1 MIASWKS
8 RSTLSWPPIALF
20 TPKAAVTHAGTGPRR
35 HVSNPSS
42 SRCGRHTDT
51 AHWTRPSVWATC
63 QDTVWSDLDQ
73 SLHRNQLLTNDYYL
87 SIHPSIH
94 PYIKR
99 WCNILFWRC
108 FNQESMYWAFKIDLF
123 YFKSILISYN
133 CGARKNHGH
142 FSKVWNKI
150 KLKFTIS
157 KNVKYFKYIF
167 EM

>member
-42 SRCGRHTDT
+42 SRCGRRTDT

-73 SLHRNQLLTNDYYL
+73 SLHRNQLLTNNYYL
-87 SIHPSIH
+87 SIHPSILTLRDDAI
-94 PYIKR
+94 YCFEDFLIKSQCIELSR
-99 WCNILFWRC
+99 LTFFIL
-108 FNQESMYWAFKIDLF
+108 NQYSYHIIVGQGRTMD
-123 YFKSILISYN
+123 ISVK
-133 CGARKNHGH
+133 CE
-142 FSKVWNKI
+142 I
-150 KLKFTIS
+150 K
-157 KNVKYFKYIF
+157 
-167 EM
+167 